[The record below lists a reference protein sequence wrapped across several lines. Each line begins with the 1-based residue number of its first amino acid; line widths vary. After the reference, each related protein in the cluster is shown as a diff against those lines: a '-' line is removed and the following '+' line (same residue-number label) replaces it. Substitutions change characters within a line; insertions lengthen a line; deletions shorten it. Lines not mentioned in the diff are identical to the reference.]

1 MDEVG
6 RQPDE
11 ERIQHL
17 LVALERRTVIGQATG
32 IVMERFKLDADAAFG
47 VLRRVSSQR
56 NRKVIDIAEELVA
69 TGRAEGL

>member
-1 MDEVG
+1 MNDADSQG
-6 RQPDE
+6 AE

-32 IVMERFKLDADAAFG
+32 IVMERYKLGPDAAFA

-56 NRKVIDIAEELVA
+56 NRKVVEIAEELVA
-69 TGRAEGL
+69 TGHAENL

>member
-32 IVMERFKLDADAAFG
+32 IVMERFKLDA
-47 VLRRVSSQR
+47 
-56 NRKVIDIAEELVA
+56 
-69 TGRAEGL
+69 